1 MPDGALHAA
10 QTGANLHIAIRYI
23 AASDPYVA
31 GVTKAYDIW
40 ADTAGGSGAWILK
53 VRNAGNSDWEQVG
66 NATVSPETVDE
77 SDVTISN
84 ASAVTTFDADDTT
97 LNEVADYVAQVD
109 TKLDAVIAA
118 LQTLGLFEATP

>member
-1 MPDGALHAA
+1 MSDGALHAA

-31 GVTKAYDIW
+31 GVTKAYDLW

-53 VRNAGNSDWEQVG
+53 VRNAANNGWEQVG
-66 NATVSPETVDE
+66 NATVSPETMDE
-77 SDVTISN
+77 SDVAITN
-84 ASAVTTFDADDTT
+84 PTAVTAFDCDATT

-118 LQTLGLFEATP
+118 LQTLGFFEATP